1 LIGLPGIGLMRVV
14 ALGLLSCGI
23 FLTACHGSTLDA
35 IYPGSFGHTPPPA
48 INLPAADC
56 PPTADE
62 WKTCGV

>member
-1 LIGLPGIGLMRVV
+1 MRVV